1 MAISVESESGKVVLA
16 ISGTFDFKCVH
27 DFRAAYQ
34 DLPDSGT
41 YIVDL
46 TEVTHMDSSALGM
59 LLNMRRSVG
68 EDKTVILR
76 GAQPTIRKILEISR
90 FDKMFTLEG

>member
-1 MAISVESESGKVVLA
+1 ESGTVVVA

-34 DLPDSGT
+34 DLPDAST
-41 YIVDL
+41 YVVDL
-46 TEVTHMDSSALGM
+46 ADVTHMDSSALGM

-68 EDKTVILR
+68 EDKQVVLR
-76 GAQPTIRKILEISR
+76 RAQPTVRKILEISR